1 MLQYSNMPQKKKT
14 VPRGKI
20 EIFEEALEN
29 PKARFFG
36 ITNDFLAFTTILS
49 VLAIVLET
57 VHSLAQYHIIFK
69 TVEYAATALFT
80 IEYLARL
87 HHAQYKIK
95 YVFSFFGIIDL
106 LAIIPT
112 YLGLGN
118 FTFLKT
124 ARSLRIIRLLRIV
137 RLSKLAK
144 LKKKEGTSSLYTL
157 NIQIY
162 AITLVTAMLV
172 LGTLLYIFEGYQ
184 TYAKDIPSSMYW
196 VFKAIIGGMS
206 YSQPETTGGTVVLIF
221 VRFCSM
227 ILLGLMLSLVGT
239 IMRKLLIGSE
249 KDS

>member
-1 MLQYSNMPQKKKT
+1 L
-14 VPRGKI
+14 
-20 EIFEEALEN
+20 
-29 PKARFFG
+29 
-36 ITNDFLAFTTILS
+36 FTL
-49 VLAIVLET
+49 
-57 VHSLAQYHIIFK
+57 
-69 TVEYAATALFT
+69 EYALRFHIAK
-80 IEYLARL
+80 R
-87 HHAQYKIK
+87 KIS
-95 YVFSFFGIIDL
+95 YIFSFFGIIDL

-137 RLSKLAK
+137 RLTKLAK
-144 LKKKEGTSSLYTL
+144 LKKKDGASSLYAL

-162 AITLVTAMLV
+162 AITLLTAMLV
-172 LGTLLYIFEGYQ
+172 LGTLLYIFEEHQ
-184 TYAKDIPSSMYW
+184 AYAKDIPSGMYW

-206 YSQPETTGGTVVLIF
+206 YPQPVTTGGTIVLIL

-239 IMRKLLIGSE
+239 ILRKLLIGSE

>member
-1 MLQYSNMPQKKKT
+1 MNT
-14 VPRGKI
+14 
-20 EIFEEALEN
+20 FEEALEN
-29 PKARFFG
+29 PKSKFFVL
-36 ITNDFLAFTTILS
+36 TNDILALATVIS

-57 VHSLAQYHIIFK
+57 VTSFASYHNVFK
-69 TVEYAATALFT
+69 IVEYAVTVLFT
-80 IEYLARL
+80 LEYVLRFHMAK
-87 HHAQYKIK
+87 HKIS

-106 LAIIPT
+106 LAILPT

-124 ARSLRIIRLLRIV
+124 TRSLRIIRLLRIV
-137 RLSKLAK
+137 RLTKLAK
-144 LKKKEGTSSLYTL
+144 LKKKDGTSSLYAL

-162 AITLVTAMLV
+162 AITLITAMLV
-172 LGTLLYIFEGYQ
+172 LGTLFYIFEGHQ
-184 TYAKDIPSSMYW
+184 VYAKDIPSGMYW

-206 YSQPETTGGTVVLIF
+206 YPQPVTTGGTVVLIL

-239 IMRKLLIGSE
+239 ILRKLLIGSE